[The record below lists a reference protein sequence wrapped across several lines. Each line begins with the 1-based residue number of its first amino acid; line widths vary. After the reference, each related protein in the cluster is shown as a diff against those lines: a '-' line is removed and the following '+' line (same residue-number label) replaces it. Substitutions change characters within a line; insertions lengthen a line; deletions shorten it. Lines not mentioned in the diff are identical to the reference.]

1 MIKVLQRHCPQ
12 APAHALVWVV
22 SLRLRVIAH
31 GSHAYLRRESIKT
44 KTDIFSGLQTSLEK
58 SELLRLFLESHKLVC
73 NIGQSR
79 GISHCNP
86 WNFLNLCD
94 LDRRSMLMTCFSVYV
109 HVCVDCKLNGSTDH
123 VREKRE
129 SKPARQ
135 RDTEK
140 EMMMLD
146 FITFISRL
154 LPLLEGLC
162 GSNP

>member
-1 MIKVLQRHCPQ
+1 
-12 APAHALVWVV
+12 
-22 SLRLRVIAH
+22 
-31 GSHAYLRRESIKT
+31 
-44 KTDIFSGLQTSLEK
+44 
-58 SELLRLFLESHKLVC
+58 
-73 NIGQSR
+73 
-79 GISHCNP
+79 
-86 WNFLNLCD
+86 
-94 LDRRSMLMTCFSVYV
+94 MLMTCFSVYV